1 MFFLHLSCKKE
12 NFLPLTIWL
21 LLSSFGVLLTS
32 DLGTRPYLIKR
43 SQENNIV
50 KTETLYPQNKREQMN
65 ATITENTKFITLH
78 TNPVL
83 PIGTFQN
90 PLTLSLFLIITT
102 VIYTQLKNLQTQ
114 YFSNKRA
121 PPLA

>member
-12 NFLPLTIWL
+12 NFLSFTIWL

-32 DLGTRPYLIKR
+32 SLGTRPYLIKR

-50 KTETLYPQNKREQMN
+50 KTETLYPQNKREQLN
-65 ATITENTKFITLH
+65 VTTTKNTKLITFH

-83 PIGTFQN
+83 PIDTFQN

-102 VIYTQLKNLQTQ
+102 IIYTQLKNLQTQ

-121 PPLA
+121 PPLT

>member
-32 DLGTRPYLIKR
+32 NLGTRSYLIKR
-43 SQENNIV
+43 PQENNIV
-50 KTETLYPQNKREQMN
+50 KTETLYPQNKREQLN
-65 ATITENTKFITLH
+65 VITTGNTKFITFH
-78 TNPVL
+78 TNPIL
-83 PIGTFQN
+83 PIGTFYP